1 MEKFNDN
8 TIMPTGKYQGEPMI
22 KVPAFYL
29 IWLYENKKCSGGLK
43 EYISDNLEVLRME
56 AKKGK

>member
-22 KVPAFYL
+22 KVPAHYL
-29 IWLYENKKCSGGLK
+29 IWLYENNKCSGGLK
-43 EYISDNLEVLRME
+43 DYIRDNINVLKVE
-56 AKKGK
+56 AKKVK

>member
-1 MEKFNDN
+1 MKVLPISFSSD
-8 TIMPTGKYQGEPMI
+8 MI
-22 KVPAFYL
+22 KSERAGRKNL
-29 IWLYENKKCSGGLK
+29 TRRTRGLEENKKCSGGLK